1 MWPLRAADLADIV
14 TGTLTGE
21 PEAVAHR
28 VTTDTR
34 AGVRR
39 GDAFVGLRGEHFDGA
54 AFAQRAFDAGASVVV
69 SAAELSPPPGCAS
82 VQVDDPLA
90 ALQALAGRAR
100 DAFRGTVVGVTGSNG
115 KTTVKDMLANA
126 LSPSVRVYASP
137 QSYNSQVGVALTLLN
152 LDDAADVAIVE
163 CGISRPGEMARL
175 RGMVRPDV
183 GILVNVGDAHLD
195 GLGTRAVTAREKASL
210 FADLPDGAWVLAPE
224 DDTLA
229 LQALRDI
236 GAPVRPVATTPPSAS
251 VGLDATT
258 RVPLPAHLAGHH
270 IAADAALAAHAAWRL
285 GGDAASIETGLAR
298 WAPAPMR
305 MELTV
310 APNGV
315 LIINDAYT
323 ADPVSTDAALRALA
337 AEAGDGHTIA
347 VLSGMAQLGEAST
360 QAHRAVGARVVELGI
375 DRLIGVG
382 QGGADIVAAALDAGM
397 PPHDTRLVDDVRA
410 AADAID
416 ELAAPGD
423 RVLLKGSRP
432 ARLEAVADAL
442 FAGLAP
448 TRLYVDLDGLVDNYL
463 EARSV
468 AGDGCVVMPVIKS
481 SGYGMS
487 AVRVARALE
496 KAGATWFAVAYP
508 DEGISLRRRG
518 VTAAILVQNV
528 LPDEA
533 AKVVR
538 YGLSSCV
545 GDADIVR
552 HLADAAR
559 AWQRP
564 ARVHL
569 EVDTGMGRTGATPD
583 EAIAL
588 AGAVARHPEL
598 VLEGLMTHF
607 ASADDAAHD
616 AFTRAQIAAFDRVVE
631 ALRPLAPSLRWIH
644 ASNTAGLSRF
654 PQARYTMARLGIGLY
669 GYGPIGGDA
678 RLPQRPVLRLV
689 TRVLST
695 HQVEVGATVGY
706 GRTWVAD
713 RPSSVAAVALGY
725 NDGYP
730 RALSNR
736 GWMVVGGVRCAVV
749 GRVCMDV
756 TMIDVTDVPGGVRTG
771 DEVVV
776 FGPGPDE
783 PALEELAALSATIP
797 YELMTR
803 LAPRVRRIYATTR

>member
-1 MWPLRAADLADIV
+1 MWPLRAADIADIV
-14 TGTLTGE
+14 AGALRGDAG
-21 PEAVAHR
+21 AVAHR

-34 AGVRR
+34 AGLRAGDLFVALR
-39 GDAFVGLRGEHFDGA
+39 GDHFDGA
-54 AFAQRAFDAGASVVV
+54 AFAEQAFAAGASVVV
-69 SAAELSPPPGCAS
+69 ASSDVEPPAGCAA
-82 VQVDDPLA
+82 VRVDDALS
-90 ALQALAGRAR
+90 ALQALAAHAR
-100 DAFRGTVVGVTGSNG
+100 EAFRGTVVGVTGSNG

-137 QSYNSQVGVALTLLN
+137 QSYNSQVGVALTLLH
-152 LDDAADVAIVE
+152 LDPAADVAIVE

-175 RGMVRPDV
+175 RAMVRPDV
-183 GILVNVGDAHLD
+183 GVLVNVGDAHLD
-195 GLGTRAVTAREKASL
+195 GLGTRETTAREKATL
-210 FADLPDGAWVLAPE
+210 FVDLPEGAWVLAPQ
-224 DDTLA
+224 DDELA
-229 LQALRDI
+229 VAALHDV
-236 GAPVRPVATTPPSAS
+236 GAPVRSVDTAANAGVIEVDAS
-251 VGLDATT
+251 TQ
-258 RVPLPAHLAGHH
+258 VPLPPHIAGQH
-270 IAADAALAAHAAWRL
+270 IAADASLAVHAAWRL
-285 GGDAASIETGLAR
+285 GADAATIAEGLGR

-305 MELTV
+305 MELTM

-347 VLSGMAQLGEAST
+347 VLSGMAQLGEASS
-360 QAHRAVGARVVELGI
+360 QAHRHVGARVVELGI
-375 DRLIGVG
+375 DRLVGVG
-382 QGGADIVAAALDAGM
+382 EGGADIVAAALDAGM
-397 PPHDTRLVDDVRA
+397 QADHTRLVDDVRA

-416 ELAAPGD
+416 ELAVPGD

-463 EARSV
+463 EARAV
-468 AGDGCVVMPVIKS
+468 AGEGCVVMPVIKS

-508 DEGISLRRRG
+508 DEGISLHRRG
-518 VTAAILVQNV
+518 VTASILVQNV

-545 GDADIVR
+545 GDAAIVR

-569 EVDTGMGRTGATPD
+569 EVDTGMGRTGVTPA
-583 EAIAL
+583 EAVSL
-588 AGAVARHPEL
+588 ASAIARHPEL
-598 VLEGLMTHF
+598 ILEGLMTHF
-607 ASADDAAHD
+607 AAADDPAHD
-616 AFTRAQIAAFDRVVE
+616 AYTRSQIAAFDGVIE
-631 ALRPLAPSLRWIH
+631 ALRPGTSSLRWIH

-654 PQARYTMARLGIGLY
+654 PEARYTMARLGIGLY

-689 TRVLST
+689 TRVLSA
-695 HQVEVGATVGY
+695 HQVDVGATVGY
-706 GRTWVAD
+706 GRSWAAERV
-713 RPSSVAAVALGY
+713 SSVAAVALGY

-736 GWMVVGGVRCAVV
+736 GWMAVRGVRCPVV

-756 TMIDVTDVPGGVRTG
+756 TMIDVTDVPGGAQPG

-776 FGPGPDE
+776 FGPAADE
-783 PALEELAALSATIP
+783 PSLEELASLSDTIP
-797 YELMTR
+797 YEMMTR